1 MRIEKD
7 KRDHALVGAGISLAV
22 GLLVTPWLGLILAG
36 LAGAGKEV
44 YDYIWSY
51 RGHTPEFLDFVYT
64 LGGGLVPFTLLIA
77 FG

>member
-7 KRDHALVGAGISLAV
+7 KRDHALVGAGISLVV
-22 GLLVTPWLGLILAG
+22 GLLITPWLGLILAA

-51 RGHTPEFLDFVYT
+51 QGHTPEFLDFVYT
-64 LGGGLVPFTLLIA
+64 VGGALVPFALLTA
-77 FG
+77 LG